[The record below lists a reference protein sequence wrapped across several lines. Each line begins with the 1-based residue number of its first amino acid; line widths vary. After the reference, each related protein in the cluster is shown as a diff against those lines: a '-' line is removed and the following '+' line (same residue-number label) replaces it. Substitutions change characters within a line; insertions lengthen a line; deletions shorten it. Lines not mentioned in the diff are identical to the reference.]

1 MDNKLKKILATSL
14 VLIFALSSYIYQV
27 YLEKGFELEGN
38 NSVSFEV
45 ESESKNKEIHNEKV
59 IIVHLS
65 GAVARAGVYQI
76 AEDKRLIDLVKNAGG
91 LSSDADL
98 NNINLAS
105 TLADGQKIII
115 PHKDKSEKNTEFIE
129 MENEN
134 SHLSKQSDLI
144 NINDADLEKLIK
156 LNGIGQSKAEAIIKY
171 REKNGLFKSKE
182 SLTNVTGIGEKTL
195 ENIRDEISIR

>member
-38 NSVSFEV
+38 DSVSFEV
-45 ESESKNKEIHNEKV
+45 ESESKNKEFHNEKV

>member
-38 NSVSFEV
+38 DSVSFEV